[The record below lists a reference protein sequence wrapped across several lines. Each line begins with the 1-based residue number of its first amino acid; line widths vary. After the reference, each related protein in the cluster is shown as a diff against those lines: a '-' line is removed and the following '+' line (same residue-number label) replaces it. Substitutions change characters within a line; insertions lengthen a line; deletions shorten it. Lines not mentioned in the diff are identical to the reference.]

1 MNSRGRGIWSLISEN
16 GSYKMVALVVA
27 MVLWVTMQ
35 GRKDTVL
42 TRDLEI
48 QVLLG
53 PNLAITNPIP
63 QVVKVEISGPRIA
76 LKKMGER
83 VTPFV
88 VDLADARPGR
98 HTVRMS
104 KAGLNLPIGARV
116 LSLQPEE
123 FLAVIVEMVPRKQG
137 DDGVKK

>member
-1 MNSRGRGIWSLISEN
+1 MNSRDRGLWNMITEN
-16 GSYKMVALVVA
+16 GSYKMVAFVVA
-27 MVLWVTMQ
+27 LVLWVTMQ

-42 TRDLEI
+42 SRDMEM

-76 LKKMGER
+76 LKKMGEKS
-83 VTPFV
+83 TPFT
-88 VDLADARPGR
+88 VDLGNAKPGR
-98 HTVRMS
+98 HMVRLT
-104 KAGLNLPIGARV
+104 KEGLNLPIGAKV
-116 LSLQPEE
+116 LSIQPEE

-137 DDGVKK
+137 DDGVEK